1 MLSKQ
6 CVSRSSGVSPIFPL
20 YYHPASQK
28 FIHLFFSISGA
39 KVEPSF
45 LFILGSK
52 IDLSLIF
59 HFRLCSSSFFSFGV
73 YCTLIILALTWVLVV
88 FECQEPQC
96 NALQCGEILYWHYL
110 YWGLFTYYDVIYES
124 KLTCAQKSENAGWLS
139 LKALQKKADFRWKLS
154 ESRHTYLIFV
164 CRRQCKRFVQF
175 FAQCV
180 ISHTVCN
187 FTHSV

>member
-6 CVSRSSGVSPIFPL
+6 CVSRSSEVSPIFPL

-39 KVEPSF
+39 KVEPYF
-45 LFILGSK
+45 LFILGTK
-52 IDLSLIF
+52 IDLSFIF

-96 NALQCGEILYWHYL
+96 NAMHCNVVKFCTDITCIGGCSHIMMSSTKASWLVLKNLRMQDDFHWKLSKRRL
-110 YWGLFTYYDVIYES
+110 TFVES
-124 KLTCAQKSENAGWLS
+124 S
-139 LKALQKKADFRWKLS
+139 LKAGTHTWYLS
-154 ESRHTYLIFV
+154 VGVSVKGL
-164 CRRQCKRFVQF
+164 
-175 FAQCV
+175 CV

>member
-6 CVSRSSGVSPIFPL
+6 CVSRSSVVSPIFPL

-28 FIHLFFSISGA
+28 LIHLFFSISGA

-52 IDLSLIF
+52 IDLSFIF

-96 NALQCGEILYWHYL
+96 NALQCGENVLTLLVLGAVHILWCHL
-110 YWGLFTYYDVIYES
+110 RKQADLCSKIWECRMTFIES
-124 KLTCAQKSENAGWLS
+124 SPKEGWFS
-139 LKALQKKADFRWKLS
+139 LKALWKQAHIPDICLS
-154 ESRHTYLIFV
+154 
-164 CRRQCKRFVQF
+164 
-175 FAQCV
+175 A
-180 ISHTVCN
+180 
-187 FTHSV
+187 SV